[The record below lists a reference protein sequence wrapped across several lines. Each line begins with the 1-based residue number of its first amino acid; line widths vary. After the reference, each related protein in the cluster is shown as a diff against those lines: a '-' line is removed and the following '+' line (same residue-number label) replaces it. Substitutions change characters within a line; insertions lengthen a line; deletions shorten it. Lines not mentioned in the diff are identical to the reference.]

1 MMSHISVTVSAWKY
15 PTPLALIRTHTEWR
29 ARISYFIQNKILT
42 VGIKWREFFLFSN
55 KIRIRLCP
63 HWLCVC
69 LLKTFPVI
77 IITAGREENT
87 GTKEKH
93 SENIIWDPLVQQ
105 HLWRRKTRTGP
116 SLAICWGNVGLLGRY
131 NKGAELLGECVCVRW
146 QLGGWLARD
155 HRPNELLHTNTRAGL
170 VRVCVVSTL

>member
-1 MMSHISVTVSAWKY
+1 MNWWCHILAWPY
-15 PTPLALIRTHTEWR
+15 RRENSFPLALIRAHTEWR

-87 GTKEKH
+87 DE
-93 SENIIWDPLVQQ
+93 
-105 HLWRRKTRTGP
+105 RKTFRE
-116 SLAICWGNVGLLGRY
+116 Y
-131 NKGAELLGECVCVRW
+131 NMRPPCAAASVTSKNTHWPLTRHLLGECGTAGPL
-146 QLGGWLARD
+146 QQGS
-155 HRPNELLHTNTRAGL
+155 RAAG
-170 VRVCVVSTL
+170 RVCVSVDSSVGG